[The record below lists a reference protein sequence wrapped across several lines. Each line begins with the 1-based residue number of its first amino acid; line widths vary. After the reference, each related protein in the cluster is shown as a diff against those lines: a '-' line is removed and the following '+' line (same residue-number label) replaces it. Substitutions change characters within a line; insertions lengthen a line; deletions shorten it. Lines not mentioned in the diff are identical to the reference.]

1 MTMKE
6 VIERVRTELNEQYVP
21 LINKYREEAIAKD
34 SFYRRELEKQ
44 EKFLVERS
52 IERDELLKS
61 QGLQLQDYIAKYNDK
76 CKECESYIKISEH
89 RLE

>member
-1 MTMKE
+1 MTLKE

-61 QGLQLQDYIAKYNDK
+61 
-76 CKECESYIKISEH
+76 
-89 RLE
+89 